1 MSLQIL
7 TFPAR
12 TAMLAALLTAL
23 PIGVAQADRFNRS
36 VESIHQPVVQR
47 SDYVLDVSAAGLD
60 PAESARVHDWLD
72 AIDLRYGDRIGV
84 DSQAGGKG
92 SNADIA
98 AIVESY
104 GLFLNAG
111 TPVTE
116 GAIAPGQ
123 VRIVV
128 SRSTASV
135 PGCPDYSQASQPNFT
150 ASASS
155 NYGCA
160 TNSNLAAMVAD
171 PEDLVRGQDKRG
183 TDAEIA
189 TKAIRIWRNTDPS
202 GKNGVKAESTKGGN

>member
-7 TFPAR
+7 TSPAR
-12 TAMLAALLTAL
+12 TALLAASLAVL
-23 PIGVAQADRFNRS
+23 PLGAAQADRFNRS

-47 SDYVLDVSAAGLD
+47 SDYVLDVSANGLD
-60 PAESARVHDWLD
+60 PVESARVHEWLD
-72 AIDLRYGDRIGV
+72 AIDLRYGDRVGV
-84 DSQAGGKG
+84 DSQAGGKA
-92 SNADIA
+92 SNVDIA
-98 AIVESY
+98 AIVEGY
-104 GLFLNAG
+104 GLFLSAG

-128 SRSTASV
+128 SRSTATV
-135 PGCPDYSQASQPNFT
+135 PRCPDYSQASQPNFT

-160 TNSNLAAMVAD
+160 TNSNLAAMIAD

-183 TDAEIA
+183 TDAETA
-189 TKAIRIWRNTDPS
+189 TKAIRIWRNTDPT
-202 GKNGVKAESTKGGN
+202 GKNGLKVESTKGGN

>member
-7 TFPAR
+7 TSPAR
-12 TAMLAALLTAL
+12 TAMLAAMLTAL
-23 PIGVAQADRFNRS
+23 PFGMAQADRFNRT

-47 SDYVLDVSAAGLD
+47 SDYVLDVSADGLD
-60 PAESARVHDWLD
+60 PAESARVHEWLD
-72 AIDLRYGDRIGV
+72 AIDLRYGDRIGI
-84 DSQAGGKG
+84 DGQANGKG

-98 AIVESY
+98 AIVEGY
-104 GLFLNAG
+104 GLFLSAG

-128 SRSTASV
+128 SRSTATV

-160 TNSNLAAMVAD
+160 TNSNLAAMIAD

-183 TDAEIA
+183 SDADIA
-189 TKAIRIWRNTDPS
+189 TKAIRIWRNTDPT